1 MILTKIK
8 SFRDKQKRLSDA
20 LQDFEGAELKALDAE
35 MSVILEEIYAYSPKN
50 MGEFR
55 SLMEFF
61 LDLLAAGDG
70 GVDPRI
76 ISRIEELTDYAVTLV
91 PLNGKHLRFVE

>member
-1 MILTKIK
+1 MILTTIK
-8 SFRDKQKRLSDA
+8 SFRDKQKRLPDA

-35 MSVILEEIYAYSPKN
+35 MSAILEEIYAHRPNN

-61 LDLLAAGDG
+61 LDLLVFGDG
-70 GVDPRI
+70 GRDPRI
-76 ISRIEELTDYAVTLV
+76 ISRIEELTDYAVTFV
-91 PLNGKHLRFVE
+91 PPKGKHLRFVE

>member
-1 MILTKIK
+1 MILNQIK

-35 MSVILEEIYAYSPKN
+35 MSAILEGIYAHCPKN

-61 LDLLAAGDG
+61 LDLLVVGDG
-70 GVDPRI
+70 GGDPRI
-76 ISRIEELTDYAVTLV
+76 ISRIEELTDYALTLV
-91 PLNGKHLRFVE
+91 PPKTKHLRIVE